1 MTGSEF
7 LIICTGI
14 SGVLVA
20 IGVTFSFIRLAR
32 GPSMPDRVVALD
44 MMTVAIVAIC
54 GIASIISK
62 QEAYLDVA
70 LVLALVGFL
79 ANVALARY
87 AERRRIRRDE
97 ADTAAEEA
105 QE

>member
-1 MTGSEF
+1 MTGADF
-7 LIICTGI
+7 IIVCAGI
-14 SGVLVA
+14 SGILVA
-20 IGVTFSFIRLAR
+20 VGVTFSFIRLAR
-32 GPSMPDRVVALD
+32 GPSIPDRVVALD

-54 GIASIISK
+54 GIASIISR

-87 AERRRIRRDE
+87 AERRRIRRDQ
-97 ADTAAEEA
+97 AGAPTEEV